1 MIAVI
6 IIIIAAV
13 VIIACISNGQWGAA
27 GLTAVIGLVLLMMGA
42 GERKDTR
49 AWINR
54 RNYWASGGPDRP
66 ESERAAA
73 RRYYARGM
81 TRTDL
86 YVEDDHISS
95 RDLRKAKAKRERF
108 KEELASGEA
117 TIGKAPSRVC
127 HYCGRF
133 VYARGRMVQTDM
145 GAAIEY
151 SCPRCGRVNRTK
163 LWT

>member
-6 IIIIAAV
+6 IIILAV
-13 VIIACISNGQWGAA
+13 VIISACVGNGEWGPAA
-27 GLTAVIGLVLLMMGA
+27 ITAVVAVVLLLMGA

-66 ESERAAA
+66 KSERDAA

-86 YVEDDHISS
+86 FVNDDGLTS
-95 RDLRKAKAKRERF
+95 RDIRRAKAKREKF

-117 TIGKAPSRVC
+117 VISKAPARVC

-133 VYARGRMVQTDM
+133 VYARGERIITGEG
-145 GAAIEY
+145 GAVTYA
-151 SCPRCGRVNRTK
+151 CPRCGRINTTRI
-163 LWT
+163 

>member
-1 MIAVI
+1 MIAVM
-6 IIIIAAV
+6 IIIIAVV
-13 VIIACISNGQWGAA
+13 VISACASNGEWGPAI
-27 GLTAVIGLVLLMMGA
+27 LTAVIGLVLLMMGA

-66 ESERAAA
+66 QKERDAA

-81 TRTDL
+81 ARTDL
-86 YVEDDHISS
+86 FVDDDRISS
-95 RDLRKAKAKRERF
+95 RDLRRAKEKRERF

-117 TIGKAPSRVC
+117 VISKAPARVC

-133 VYARGRMVQTDM
+133 VHARGERIITGEG
-145 GAAIEY
+145 GAVMY
-151 SCPRCGRVNRTK
+151 SCPRCGRINTTRI
-163 LWT
+163 